1 MGVSVFPDL
10 YQQEAGR
17 GPVKML
23 GGASFHTFLQTY
35 AKKVR
40 NLIKT
45 GSQIVCGWVPISQ
58 RVSNKRGGGG
68 VRHQTIESTTLFP
81 RRSLRLVFESK
92 NSVFVCS
99 QFVYLHFRDWF
110 PISAGISLSGSLF
123 VLFVLFVGIVGIK
136 DSCKCRVLIKFR
148 YFRTIGKKSVFFVS
162 LVF

>member
-110 PISAGISLSGSLF
+110 PISTCICLSGILC
-123 VLFVLFVGIVGIK
+123 VLFLGVK
-136 DSCKCRVLIKFR
+136 DSFKCRVLIKFR